1 MANNVIEFPRKRI
14 PQGEDDY
21 RERMRANLAAI
32 AFLSIFLLASCW
44 VIDVL
49 LSIPARTDC
58 NFSVRRPCNVTSA
71 QTAHRL
77 GKALSDEDAVD

>member
-32 AFLSIFLLASCW
+32 AFLSIFLLASCL

-58 NFSVRRPCNVTSA
+58 NFSVRRPCNVNFSA
-71 QTAHRL
+71 DSASL
-77 GKALSDEDAVD
+77 GQGAF